1 MFKLNKQFMSIVIVL
16 LFGFTLF
23 YVGTDGF
30 VAFTAETARINK
42 LLAEQPKLP
51 LVTLEDSHEE
61 MYSFDEFSNKYLLM
75 TFIYTACTT
84 VCPKLERN
92 AADVYEQI
100 PDHYIGED
108 IVFLSISFDTARDTP
123 EVLSRYGESL
133 GIGQEGWRIARV
145 PQEHELNKLLDEL
158 GVIAIPDGQG
168 DYQHNVAF
176 YLIDREGYLIDVIDY
191 QDIEGATERLLT
203 VLEKEG

>member
-1 MFKLNKQFMSIVIVL
+1 MSIVIVL
-16 LFGFTLF
+16 LFGFTLY

-84 VCPKLERN
+84 VCPKLERK
-92 AADVYEQI
+92 DRK
-100 PDHYIGED
+100 
-108 IVFLSISFDTARDTP
+108 STR
-123 EVLSRYGESL
+123 
-133 GIGQEGWRIARV
+133 
-145 PQEHELNKLLDEL
+145 LNSS
-158 GVIAIPDGQG
+158 
-168 DYQHNVAF
+168 HVASS
-176 YLIDREGYLIDVIDY
+176 Y
-191 QDIEGATERLLT
+191 
-203 VLEKEG
+203 